1 MARPVGSPLTKDKV
15 KLFIPEEWVLKDGKR
30 RYVFIGVLQP
40 KVFRLSQN
48 MWKSNKLAA
57 RFSQL
62 IHRKLYNL
70 ATFYGLCAIDIDE
83 PQRKTCAVS
92 LELTITIGEGQD
104 EVEKIA

>member
-15 KLFIPEEWVLKDGKR
+15 KLFIPEEWVLKYGKR

-40 KVFRLSQN
+40 KVWKLSQSL
-48 MWKSNKLAA
+48 WKSNKLAA

-70 ATFYGLCAIDIDE
+70 AVFYGLRAIDIDK
-83 PQRKTCAVS
+83 PQLDDCAVS
-92 LELTITIGEGQD
+92 LELTIIIGEGLD
-104 EVEKIA
+104 EVVK